1 MRKIILLCFVSALS
15 LYGAAVPS
23 ANEILASVRM
33 IEARQQID
41 LQGQL
46 RENDIVIPFR
56 LIQNGPLI
64 RYSFTNPDEV
74 LQLRLGQNSSR
85 LDLVTD
91 TGTEKFAAE
100 KLSQKIRGTS
110 LTYEDLA
117 FKFLYWQSARILG
130 EENVRT
136 RNCWKLQLRAPSR
149 ESQYSNVLLWI
160 DKASGAL
167 MRMEGYDWNAQLVKR
182 FEAVSAQKID
192 NRWFLKQMR
201 IEELQPGT
209 NHAQA
214 VTNKRVRFLRLIRRG
229 VTTRADCPNRLICDH
244 RFLQFFRGQA
254 GEAAA
259 HLDRQD
265 FFDVAFVALLKRFAY
280 AHDWTQAC
288 FVGSAHF
295 EVYNFVSLA
304 KQAAPC

>member
-1 MRKIILLCFVSALS
+1 MRKIILLYFVSALS
-15 LYGAAVPS
+15 ISGAPVPS

-46 RENDIVIPFR
+46 RENDLLIPFR

-74 LQLRLGQNSSR
+74 FQLRLGQNSSR

-100 KLSQKIRGTS
+100 KLNQKIRGTS

-117 FKFLYWQSARILG
+117 FKFLYWQTARVLG

-160 DKASGAL
+160 DKTSGAL
-167 MRMEGYDWNAQLVKR
+167 MRMEGYDWNAQIAKR
-182 FEAVSAQKID
+182 FEVISAQKID

-209 NHAQA
+209 NHAQSR
-214 VTNKRVRFLRLIRRG
+214 TYLEIK
-229 VTTRADCPNRLICDH
+229 
-244 RFLQFFRGQA
+244 
-254 GEAAA
+254 
-259 HLDRQD
+259 
-265 FFDVAFVALLKRFAY
+265 K
-280 AHDWTQAC
+280 
-288 FVGSAHF
+288 
-295 EVYNFVSLA
+295 
-304 KQAAPC
+304 

>member
-1 MRKIILLCFVSALS
+1 MRKIILLYFVSALS
-15 LYGAAVPS
+15 IYGAPVPS

-46 RENDIVIPFR
+46 RENDLVIPFR

-100 KLSQKIRGTS
+100 KLNQKIRGTS

-117 FKFLYWQSARILG
+117 FKFLYWQTARVVG

-160 DKASGAL
+160 DKTSGAL

-182 FEAVSAQKID
+182 FEVVSAQKID

-209 NHAQA
+209 NHAQSR
-214 VTNKRVRFLRLIRRG
+214 TYLEIK
-229 VTTRADCPNRLICDH
+229 
-244 RFLQFFRGQA
+244 
-254 GEAAA
+254 
-259 HLDRQD
+259 
-265 FFDVAFVALLKRFAY
+265 K
-280 AHDWTQAC
+280 
-288 FVGSAHF
+288 
-295 EVYNFVSLA
+295 
-304 KQAAPC
+304 

>member
-33 IEARQQID
+33 MEARQQID

-46 RENDIVIPFR
+46 RENDIVIPFI
-56 LIQNGPLI
+56 LSQNCPLI

-167 MRMEGYDWNAQLVKR
+167 MRMEGYDWNAELAKR
-182 FEAVSAQKID
+182 FEVVSAQKID
-192 NRWFLKQMR
+192 HRWFLKQMR
-201 IEELQPGT
+201 IEELQLGT

-214 VTNKRVRFLRLIRRG
+214 RTYLEIK
-229 VTTRADCPNRLICDH
+229 
-244 RFLQFFRGQA
+244 
-254 GEAAA
+254 
-259 HLDRQD
+259 
-265 FFDVAFVALLKRFAY
+265 K
-280 AHDWTQAC
+280 
-288 FVGSAHF
+288 
-295 EVYNFVSLA
+295 
-304 KQAAPC
+304 

>member
-1 MRKIILLCFVSALS
+1 MRKIILLYFVSALS
-15 LYGAAVPS
+15 IYGAPVPS

-33 IEARQQID
+33 MEARQQID

-85 LDLVTD
+85 LDLITD

-100 KLSQKIRGTS
+100 KLNQKIRGTS

-117 FKFLYWQSARILG
+117 FKFLYWQTARILG

-160 DKASGAL
+160 DKTSGAL
-167 MRMEGYDWNAQLVKR
+167 MRMEGYDWNTQVVKR
-182 FEAVSAQKID
+182 FEVVSAQKID

-209 NHAQA
+209 NHAQSR
-214 VTNKRVRFLRLIRRG
+214 TYLEIK
-229 VTTRADCPNRLICDH
+229 
-244 RFLQFFRGQA
+244 
-254 GEAAA
+254 
-259 HLDRQD
+259 
-265 FFDVAFVALLKRFAY
+265 K
-280 AHDWTQAC
+280 
-288 FVGSAHF
+288 
-295 EVYNFVSLA
+295 
-304 KQAAPC
+304 

>member
-1 MRKIILLCFVSALS
+1 MRKIILLSFVSALS
-15 LYGAAVPS
+15 ISGAAVPS

-46 RENDIVIPFR
+46 RENDLVIPFR

-100 KLSQKIRGTS
+100 KLNQKIRGTS

-117 FKFLYWQSARILG
+117 FKFLYWQTARVLG

-167 MRMEGYDWNAQLVKR
+167 MRMEGYDWNAQIVKR
-182 FEAVSAQKID
+182 FEVVSAQKID

-209 NHAQA
+209 NHAQSR
-214 VTNKRVRFLRLIRRG
+214 TYLEIK
-229 VTTRADCPNRLICDH
+229 
-244 RFLQFFRGQA
+244 
-254 GEAAA
+254 
-259 HLDRQD
+259 
-265 FFDVAFVALLKRFAY
+265 K
-280 AHDWTQAC
+280 
-288 FVGSAHF
+288 
-295 EVYNFVSLA
+295 
-304 KQAAPC
+304 